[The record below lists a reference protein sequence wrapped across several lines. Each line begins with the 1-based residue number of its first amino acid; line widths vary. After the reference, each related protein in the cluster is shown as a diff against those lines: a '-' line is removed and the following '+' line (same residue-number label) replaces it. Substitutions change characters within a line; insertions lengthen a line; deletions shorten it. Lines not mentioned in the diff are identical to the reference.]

1 MAKVTELTDDNFKA
15 TLDASK
21 QPVLVDFAASWCQ
34 PCKALAPTIDA
45 VATQYAGKLSV
56 FKVDIDNAQDT
67 AASFGISSV
76 PTCIFFKNG
85 KEVDRFLGNQDL
97 RAVKERVDKVLK

>member
-1 MAKVTELTDDNFKA
+1 MHRRLLTRALIALAVPTLTVPAIASSA
-15 TLDASK
+15 TA
-21 QPVLVDFAASWCQ
+21 AASY
-34 PCKALAPTIDA
+34 PDVPTIDA